1 MAELLHALHERKPL
15 PVWDAKAAAAL
26 VADAK
31 RQAAHTPF
39 DELIA
44 HLEAARALAAQIHG
58 AGTHEESESLHLQ
71 IDDALDFARKH
82 CLEIVAEEI
91 TAEEQWFAD
100 NEEFFMEQARGYA

>member
-31 RQAAHTPF
+31 RQAARTPF

-71 IDDALDFARKH
+71 IDDALDFARRE
-82 CLEIVAEEI
+82 CIEI
-91 TAEEQWFAD
+91 TPEEVSAADRWFTD
-100 NEEFFMEQARGYA
+100 NEEYFMEQARGY